1 MLQEQMAWWK
11 ERAADAQA
19 REQAAINGY
28 LMMEDKPVIVTQKAV
43 TPEEARSA
51 MEYQDRLME
60 DAQAIFQDQA
70 RNPKEKLI
78 EL

>member
-1 MLQEQMAWWK
+1 MAWWK